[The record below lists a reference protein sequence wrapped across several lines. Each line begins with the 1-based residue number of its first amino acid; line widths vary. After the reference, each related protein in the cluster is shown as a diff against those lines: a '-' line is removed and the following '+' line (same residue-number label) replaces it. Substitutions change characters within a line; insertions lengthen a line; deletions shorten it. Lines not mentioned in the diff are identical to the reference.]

1 MDEIVINSL
10 LCFLNSAKSD
20 FTKETLK
27 DISFAF
33 YSHEEIKSAKTE
45 VCNLLKKDVSWR
57 RDPEKKRKDLCDV
70 IDFLEELTSGRN
82 NWKFLCNSYKG
93 MPPLG
98 IQMIAPLL
106 INLTT
111 EISKINECLPKFV
124 DIKSEVLNT
133 ADTVRK
139 MNIELIDM
147 KQNFSKAVSGIEAA
161 SCTIDDD
168 DLHILGELRSFRRS
182 VGVGREPDNGE
193 LQDQQRE
200 DDRNLF
206 NRDQGLDGDE
216 GPDRVERT
224 GAAGDSSGV
233 PNVTE
238 AVSLVVPS
246 EPMMEN
252 VPFLEKDVNSYSEAV
267 KRIKKVLPKPSVI
280 SASSSVREKYNK
292 RPNNQRGSNGNRLTG
307 ARRDG
312 GFLLKAVKRTVDV
325 FIGRVDIEAD
335 ESVISDYIKE
345 TFDITCSKVEKLQ
358 IKTDL
363 YNAFKVTVSLTEREA
378 LFKSDMWPED
388 VIINKFYNRSKKSL
402 ENIPVQ

>member
-1 MDEIVINSL
+1 MDEFIINSL
-10 LCFLNSAKSD
+10 LCFLNSARKD
-20 FTKETLK
+20 FTKETLR
-27 DISFAF
+27 DIAYAF
-33 YSHEEIKSAKTE
+33 YSHDEIKSAKTE

-111 EISKINECLPKFV
+111 EVSKINECLPKFV

-147 KQNFSKAVSGIEAA
+147 KQNFTKAVSGIEEA
-161 SCTIDDD
+161 SCTIQDD
-168 DLHILGELRSFRRS
+168 DLHILGEIRSFRRS
-182 VGVGREPDNGE
+182 VGVGRASDIGD
-193 LQDQQRE
+193 LQDQQR
-200 DDRNLF
+200 DGNQTLF
-206 NRDQGLDGDE
+206 NRDQDLVGDE

-224 GAAGDSSGV
+224 GAAGDSSGI

-238 AVSLVVPS
+238 EGTLVVPS
-246 EPMMEN
+246 EPVMEN
-252 VPFLEKDVNSYSEAV
+252 VPLLEKDVRSFSEAV
-267 KRIKKVLPKPSVI
+267 KNMKKVLPKTSTI
-280 SASSSVREKYNK
+280 SGSSSVREKHNK
-292 RPNNQRGSNGNRLTG
+292 RPNSQRGSNGNRLTG
-307 ARRDG
+307 ARKDG
-312 GFLLKAVKRTVDV
+312 GSLLKAVKRTVDV

-335 ESVISDYIKE
+335 ESVIRDYIKD

-402 ENIPVQ
+402 ENA